1 MTGMAQVPGQSAL
14 PSDPAPD
21 AESFAAERGDVLGN
35 AEVRRLLDLHQAA
48 AAERRTTMKLPFE
61 LMQKDVTLPLGMTED
76 IRARAEKLDHFY
88 DRIMRCRV
96 TVEGSGP
103 HHRQGNYRVTIDLK
117 VPGTELV
124 VQKRADA
131 NLERALKGAF
141 DAAGRRL
148 EDHVRRRRG
157 S

>member
-1 MTGMAQVPGQSAL
+1 
-14 PSDPAPD
+14 
-21 AESFAAERGDVLGN
+21 
-35 AEVRRLLDLHQAA
+35 
-48 AAERRTTMKLPFE
+48 MKLPFE
-61 LMQKDVTLPLGMTED
+61 LMQKDVMLPVGMVDD
-76 IRARAEKLDHFY
+76 IRSRAEKLDHFY

-96 TVEGSGP
+96 TVEGSGA

-131 NLERALKGAF
+131 NLELALKGAF

-148 EDHVRRRRG
+148 EDHVRRRR
-157 S
+157 ST